1 MAKSTIFLAS
11 RTEQEN
17 YILQKKLE
25 PLEYEF
31 RGLGFAGVHPVGLP
45 ASVDQMT
52 AAVVFNFNEWT
63 NKEAVH
69 LEELKRIGY
78 RGPILVIAKG
88 DVSKAVRIAKATPGL
103 VFLEKPF
110 EMKDLLGI
118 IRKMLLAR
126 AVSQRV
132 HRRFATSQDAEV
144 SFSNGGGTI
153 VSRVRNLSKG
163 GAYLEFM
170 QPAPIKVGELV
181 NLKMELKDVNR
192 SYTLHAKVVWTSRTN
207 TRGAGIGVEFVGR
220 GGMK

>member
-1 MAKSTIFLAS
+1 MPKSTIFLAS

-52 AAVVFNFNEWT
+52 AAVVFNFTEWT

-69 LEELKRIGY
+69 LDELKKIGY

-88 DVSKAVRIAKATPGL
+88 DVTKAVRTAKATPNL

-118 IRKMLLAR
+118 VRKMLLAR
-126 AVSQRV
+126 AVLQRV
-132 HRRFATSQDAEV
+132 HRRFATSQEAEV
-144 SFSNGGGTI
+144 SFLTSGGVMSSKI
-153 VSRVRNLSKG
+153 RNLSKG
-163 GAYLEFM
+163 GAYLEFL

-192 SYTLHAKVVWTSRTN
+192 SYTLQAKIVWTSRTN

-220 GGMK
+220 NALK

>member
-1 MAKSTIFLAS
+1 MPKTMIFLAS

-69 LEELKRIGY
+69 LDELKRIGY
-78 RGPILVIAKG
+78 RGPVLVIAKG
-88 DVSKAVRIAKATPGL
+88 DVTKAVRAAKATPNL
-103 VFLEKPF
+103 LFLEKPF

-126 AVSQRV
+126 AVAQRV

-144 SFSNGGGTI
+144 SFLTSGGSMT
-153 VSRVRNLSKG
+153 SRVRNLSKG

-181 NLKMELKDVNR
+181 SLKLELKDVNR
-192 SYTLHAKVVWTSRTN
+192 TYSMHAKVVWTSRTN
-207 TRGAGIGVEFVGR
+207 TRGAGVGVEFVGR
-220 GGMK
+220 EGMK

>member
-78 RGPILVIAKG
+78 RGPVLVIAKG
-88 DVSKAVRIAKATPGL
+88 DVTKAVRTAKATPGL

-118 IRKMLLAR
+118 VRKMLLAR

-144 SFSNGGGTI
+144 SFMSGGTLS
-153 VSRVRNLSKG
+153 SRVRNLSKG
-163 GAYLEFM
+163 GAYLEFL
-170 QPAPIKVGELV
+170 QPTPIKVGEMV
-181 NLKMELKDVNR
+181 SLKLELKDVNR
-192 SYTLHAKVVWTSRTN
+192 TYSMQAKVVWTSRTN
-207 TRGAGIGVEFVGR
+207 TRGAGIGVEFVAGL
-220 GGMK
+220 K

>member
-1 MAKSTIFLAS
+1 MPKSTIFLAS

-78 RGPILVIAKG
+78 RGPVLVIAKG
-88 DVSKAVRIAKATPGL
+88 DVTKAVRTAKATPGL

-110 EMKDLLGI
+110 EMKDILGI

-144 SFSNGGGTI
+144 SFMNGGGTHS
-153 VSRVRNLSKG
+153 SRVRNLSKG
-163 GAYLEFM
+163 GAYLEFL
-170 QPAPIKVGELV
+170 QPAPVKVGEMV
-181 NLKMELKDVNR
+181 NLKLELKDVNR
-192 SYTLHAKVVWTSRTN
+192 TYSMQAKVVWTSRTN
-207 TRGAGIGVEFVGR
+207 TRGAGIGVEFVSGL
-220 GGMK
+220 K